1 MISLEE
7 MRKIDPR
14 LLEMPD
20 EEVKKIRDYLYQ
32 LGNLA
37 FDTWLEK
44 KVPKSPLGID

>member
-7 MRKIDPR
+7 MRKRDSR
-14 LLEMPD
+14 LIEMSD

-37 FDTWLEK
+37 FDTWLEEK
-44 KVPKSPLGID
+44 KGSKISP